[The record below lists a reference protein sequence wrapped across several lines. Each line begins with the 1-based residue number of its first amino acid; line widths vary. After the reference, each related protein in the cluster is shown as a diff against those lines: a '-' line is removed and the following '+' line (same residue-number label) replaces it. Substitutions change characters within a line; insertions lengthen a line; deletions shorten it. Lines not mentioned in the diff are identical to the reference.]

1 MSIAVELAGKSALV
15 VAPDGPLA
23 DEIAAAMGRNG
34 AIVRRDA
41 DDGGAA
47 PDILILLATGPSV
60 DAGSAEPVVR
70 DACRGM
76 AEGGRVV
83 MVVPALGL
91 VAAREEAAESV
102 RAAGLLALARVLAME
117 LAPRRIA
124 VNAAAVGP
132 VAGDTGISARM
143 LSHVPLRRGARDA
156 EIVAAVLF
164 LADPENSYMTGH
176 VLAVDGGWSAGFA
189 RDF

>member
-1 MSIAVELAGKSALV
+1 VQLAGKSVLV
-15 VAPDGPLA
+15 VGSVGPLA
-23 DEIAAAMGRNG
+23 EEITAAMARNG
-34 AIVRRDA
+34 AVVRRDGE
-41 DDGGAA
+41 DGGAA
-47 PDILILLATGPSV
+47 APDIIVLLATGPSL
-60 DAGSAEPVVR
+60 DAGAAEPMLR
-70 DACRGM
+70 DACQGM

-83 MVVPALGL
+83 LVVSALGL
-91 VAAREEAAESV
+91 VAARDEAAESV

-132 VAGDTGISARM
+132 VAGDEGISARM
-143 LSHVPLRRGARDA
+143 VSHVPLKRGARDE

-164 LADPENSYMTGH
+164 LADPENAYMTGH